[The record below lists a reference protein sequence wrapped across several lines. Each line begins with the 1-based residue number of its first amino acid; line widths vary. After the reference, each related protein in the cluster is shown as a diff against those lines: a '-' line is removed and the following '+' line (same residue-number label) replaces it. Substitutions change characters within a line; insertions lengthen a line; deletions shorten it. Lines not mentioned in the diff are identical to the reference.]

1 MLGASED
8 LIGRAVISTLKT
20 THARRSKRST
30 QKRIFTGAFA
40 DASPTRIASDI
51 KHRRKRPAYAVII
64 CLLRGHGS
72 RSLSH
77 HRIPTTR
84 FAERD
89 RKDRAVTVN
98 GVEPKQQ
105 RNLQARLVYCNALTL
120 VCSLYAANVQR
131 RSEQALA
138 RETDMLGTKGS
149 IASAAPALRLP
160 PLQPTD

>member
-30 QKRIFTGAFA
+30 QKRIFTSAFA

-89 RKDRAVTVN
+89 RKST
-98 GVEPKQQ
+98 
-105 RNLQARLVYCNALTL
+105 RLNSSHAYI
-120 VCSLYAANVQR
+120 S
-131 RSEQALA
+131 
-138 RETDMLGTKGS
+138 
-149 IASAAPALRLP
+149 
-160 PLQPTD
+160 